1 MIEATETTAKKP
13 VPEVHGCATCAGR
26 MAELNKLQAHYKA
39 QGKPMQELAIK
50 SALQAV
56 RRVAA

>member
-1 MIEATETTAKKP
+1 MIAATETTTEKP
-13 VPEVHGCATCAGR
+13 AAEVHNCPTCAGR

-50 SALQAV
+50 SALQSV
-56 RRVAA
+56 RRVK